1 MPGRSYQPATPY
13 KYGFNGKEKDDEIK
27 GGGNSYDFGDRIY
40 DSRLGKWLSLDPLQA
55 KFPMLSPYTFVANN
69 PIFYIDPDGRDI
81 GVSVTKNKDGS
92 TTVVLTINAKMV
104 NMSSNKTVG
113 MMSSLISAIEADVY
127 QVYKDI
133 THDSPVGKVHFSV
146 SINITEAKSLNDVKA
161 NDHVIAIVDDIPVM
175 SEKDADGKPIDPI
188 ALAARDGNTMLV
200 EAGQISG
207 NIQKVARKSSHEIG
221 HWLGLED
228 EYTKKGTDPQNLMH
242 RNTGKNINTD
252 QKKTMINPWSM
263 TGGRFKNNNK
273 DVLNTGK
280 SATQLLV
287 DQLNKSGATYKK

>member
-1 MPGRSYQPATPY
+1 
-13 KYGFNGKEKDDEIK
+13 
-27 GGGNSYDFGDRIY
+27 
-40 DSRLGKWLSLDPLQA
+40 
-55 KFPMLSPYTFVANN
+55 MLSPYTFVANN